1 MGNSMEE
8 TIGMMTAITEQTR
21 NASKASRGL
30 NQIFSRLSQVTSD
43 TSSTGKKLTQIYGD
57 LGIQLYDLNTG
68 QLRSSYD
75 ILSDL
80 ANKWDTLDTNT
91 QNYIALTSSGSNQL
105 NNFLAL
111 MNNFQHATEATNTAL
126 ESQGSAN
133 QENAKYMESLNKM
146 GLLKRI

>member
-1 MGNSMEE
+1 
-8 TIGMMTAITEQTR
+8 MTAITEQTR

-80 ANKWDTLDTNT
+80 ANKWGTLDTNT
-91 QNYIALTSSGSNQL
+91 QNYIALTSSGKILPIQGELLENGEDL
-105 NNFLAL
+105 R
-111 MNNFQHATEATNTAL
+111 ATA
-126 ESQGSAN
+126 
-133 QENAKYMESLNKM
+133 
-146 GLLKRI
+146 